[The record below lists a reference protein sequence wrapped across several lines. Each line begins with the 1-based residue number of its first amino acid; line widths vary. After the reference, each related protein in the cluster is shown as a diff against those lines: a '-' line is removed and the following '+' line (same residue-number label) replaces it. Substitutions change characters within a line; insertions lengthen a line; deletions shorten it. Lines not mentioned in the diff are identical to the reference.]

1 MFENKKTFWIE
12 TAAEKKRKNCHQQCL
27 FVWIQFDCCQ
37 GNGNEN
43 ENEWMNE
50 KKIIVCVCNTLKSI
64 DSLSMT

>member
-1 MFENKKTFWIE
+1 MFYVWKKHKTFWIE
-12 TAAEKKRKNCHQQCL
+12 AAEKNCHQCL